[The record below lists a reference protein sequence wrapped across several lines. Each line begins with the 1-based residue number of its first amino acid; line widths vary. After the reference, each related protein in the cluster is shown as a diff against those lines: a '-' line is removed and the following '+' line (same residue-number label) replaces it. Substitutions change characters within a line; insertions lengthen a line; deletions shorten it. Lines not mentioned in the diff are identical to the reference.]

1 MKIIKSCARILARAP
16 ERVSFRADFH
26 LGVIGIFPPC
36 CPPDLAYL
44 EHAPLLL
51 HLHPARPRNIIAQIF
66 ARDARPR
73 PNDRCHGRYFGLFP
87 IHIGAPP
94 SSYLPYQHPVAPCRI
109 GIQRI
114 NLWLPAECLPSR
126 RAEQAGLLLRGVRR
140 PWKTRGTACLA
151 DPFET
156 QWTCTASENY
166 CRK

>member
-36 CPPDLAYL
+36 CPPDLTYL

-126 RAEQAGLLLRGVRR
+126 RASWIIITRRAEAVEDSWNRVSCGSLRNPVNLYRLWKLL
-140 PWKTRGTACLA
+140 P
-151 DPFET
+151 
-156 QWTCTASENY
+156 
-166 CRK
+166 